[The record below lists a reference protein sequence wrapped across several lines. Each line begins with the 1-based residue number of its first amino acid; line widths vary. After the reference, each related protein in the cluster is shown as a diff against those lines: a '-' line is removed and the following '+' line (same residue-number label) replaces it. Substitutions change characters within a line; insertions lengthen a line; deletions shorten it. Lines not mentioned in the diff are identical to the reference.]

1 MEINEMKCTC
11 NISDNSK
18 TTSKSILKFIMPHET
33 VIITNVTLFETGLL
47 LWIILTCMRGNV
59 IKLFVQ

>member
-1 MEINEMKCTC
+1 M
-11 NISDNSK
+11 
-18 TTSKSILKFIMPHET
+18 FIMPHET

-47 LWIILTCMRGNV
+47 LWIILTCMRGKV